1 MVEPRLSAIR
11 DRAPRV
17 LVLGSVLGQP
27 MGGVRRHAEQVLP
40 RAARALHA
48 AGGALSVLE
57 GAQPLGF
64 ALPKCAR
71 VLRSRVPAS
80 PPWKR
85 ALAEG
90 LAVRAELER
99 AARTGAPHELVHCG
113 HLPPPRGLDL
123 PLALFV
129 HDLRALEW
137 SGTPLARRLA
147 AHWTLPRA
155 VRRARVLIAPS
166 ESVAASL
173 RARFALATERVRA
186 VPHGCD
192 HLPLLPR
199 TPGAPCVL
207 HVGHLEPR
215 KNLELVLRALAL
227 DPALPPLWL
236 AGAGKAGHER
246 VLARRARELGLEARV
261 RFLGPVADE
270 ELARLYARA
279 GALVQASHVEGF
291 GIAVLE
297 AQRAELAVA
306 IAELP
311 ALRETAGAQAPGFAV
326 DSPEACARALR
337 RALASAPDELERA
350 ARRARDASW
359 ERSTRALLEAWE
371 VALRIP
377 ER

>member
-1 MVEPRLSAIR
+1 MGPREA
-11 DRAPRV
+11 RAPRV

-27 MGGVRRHAEQVLP
+27 MSGVRRHAEQVLP

-57 GAQPLGF
+57 GAQALGF
-64 ALPKCAR
+64 ALPDCAQVVR
-71 VLRSRVPAS
+71 TRVPAG
-80 PPWKR
+80 PAWKR

-90 LAVRAELER
+90 AAVRAELRR
-99 AARTGAPHELVHCG
+99 AARAGTPHELVHCG
-113 HLPPPRGLDL
+113 HMPPPRGLDL
-123 PLALFV
+123 PLALLV

-147 AHWTLPRA
+147 ARWALPRA
-155 VRRARVLIAPS
+155 VRRARVLIAVS

-173 RARFALATERVRA
+173 RARFALDEQRVRVA
-186 VPHGCD
+186 PHGCD

-199 TPGAPCVL
+199 ATGAACVL

-261 RFLGPVADE
+261 RFLGPVSDE
-270 ELARLYARA
+270 ELARLLAQA
-279 GALVQASHVEGF
+279 GVLVQASHVEGF

-297 AQRAELAVA
+297 AQRAGVPVA

-311 ALRETAGAQAPGFAV
+311 ALRETAGASAPGFAV
-326 DSPEACARALR
+326 DDPRACARALQ
-337 RALASAPDELERA
+337 RALASEPAELGRAAERA
-350 ARRARDASW
+350 RAASW
-359 ERSTRALLEAWE
+359 ENATHALLAAWE
-371 VALRIP
+371 AAFRVP
-377 ER
+377 KG